1 MKGPVGPRQCVTLY
15 GCYDECHERS
25 SLYIMLMHA
34 TSLTGVRIIVS
45 TKHIHK
51 RFATGI
57 VKEARPVGALA
68 AAGSL
73 PLTAGLPASRW
84 VRRSP
89 PHALQRLARA
99 HFIVSSKVS
108 SASMHMHVRCH
119 ACCCSCMAVEHVRA
133 RSRDVPAA
141 PLAWTARGASSRASL
156 ALGSGHACALPGWQ
170 SCEWSWNQHAF

>member
-1 MKGPVGPRQCVTLY
+1 M
-15 GCYDECHERS
+15 
-25 SLYIMLMHA
+25 
-34 TSLTGVRIIVS
+34 
-45 TKHIHK
+45 
-51 RFATGI
+51 
-57 VKEARPVGALA
+57 GALA

-73 PLTAGLPASRW
+73 PLTYGLPASRW

-89 PHALQRLARA
+89 LHALQRLARA
-99 HFIVSSKVS
+99 HFMVSSIVS

-156 ALGSGHACALPGWQ
+156 ALGSGHACALPGSLASGHGISMHFKWMGAGCP
-170 SCEWSWNQHAF
+170 SAHADSSFDSTSIPS